1 MKAQNKGAQDMFSF
15 GRSRAKVFAKGKQS
29 TTFADVAGVD
39 EAKKELEEL
48 VDFLKNPA
56 KYNKMGARNS
66 QRSTFVW
73 PGRGR
78 QNLTC

>member
-1 MKAQNKGAQDMFSF
+1 VHRTCFSF

-48 VDFLKNPA
+48 
-56 KYNKMGARNS
+56 
-66 QRSTFVW
+66 
-73 PGRGR
+73 GRFS
-78 QNLTC
+78 